1 MIPSVLAND
10 LCTRCRDD
18 RRQELWHSTVMTF
31 WRRIIADRQSGA
43 LLGIL
48 LALSFAIQTLV
59 TGWSSA
65 AMAAPDPLSVLCAA
79 EHGAHRPADG
89 HQHQECPCSKLCH
102 AGVHAQTVLA
112 PSDDTGLPIRFSVA
126 VEIRADDAVILS
138 ASTDVRRYD
147 AQGPPV

>member
-1 MIPSVLAND
+1 
-10 LCTRCRDD
+10 
-18 RRQELWHSTVMTF
+18 MTF

-43 LLGIL
+43 LLGVL

-65 AMAAPDPLSVLCAA
+65 AMAAPDPLSILCAA
-79 EHGAHRPADG
+79 EHGAHRPADD

-102 AGVHAQTVLA
+102 AGVHAQPVLA
-112 PSDDTGLPIRFSVA
+112 PSDDSNLPIRFSIV
-126 VEIRADDAVILS
+126 VETRTDAVFPPF

-147 AQGPPV
+147 AQGPPA